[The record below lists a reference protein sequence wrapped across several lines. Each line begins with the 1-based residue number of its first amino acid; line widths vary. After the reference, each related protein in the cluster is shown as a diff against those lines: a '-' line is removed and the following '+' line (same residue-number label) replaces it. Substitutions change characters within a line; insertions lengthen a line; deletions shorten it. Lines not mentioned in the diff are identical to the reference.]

1 MKVFF
6 LLIVLGYGVAFV
18 NAGQNAREMTKEVEG
33 QKLGYWLHVPEGE
46 APVDGWPV
54 LLFLHGAGER
64 GDNLDRV
71 KVHGPP
77 KLIQKVDELK
87 NAVVISPQCPKESWW
102 IAKTLMQLL
111 REVMDGL
118 GGNVD
123 SNRVYVTGLS
133 MGGYGSWDLISK
145 YPDFFAAAAP
155 ICGGGDI
162 GRLNLD
168 LGDKIKRSFRIEDLK
183 KAENIPVWV
192 FHGEKDG
199 VVPQKESEIL
209 VAVLK
214 AAGSKRVKFT
224 SYPGVN
230 HDSWTRTYANPE
242 FYKWIFSQSKKAG
255 GRIKVFLLAGQ
266 SNMEGQAVVDLDHEK
281 YYNGGKGILTTVMIK
296 PENVTGYA
304 HLRDSEGNWTVRDD
318 VFVREVIRE
327 GKKVLHG
334 GLSIGYTGYGDSHH
348 FGPELQIG
356 HRLGDRF
363 AQPVLL
369 IKTAWG
375 GKSLHR
381 DFRPPSAGGTTGE
394 YYTKMLADYH
404 DGLKR
409 IPEEFP
415 GLAGSKPELSGFIWF
430 QGWNDMFD
438 DQARAGYEQNL
449 VHLISDLRRDLES
462 PGLPVVVGELGNGGE
477 DAGQSM
483 QIIRTAQAAACRRP
497 ELGGNVRFV
506 KTTSFARAAKESPNV
521 GHGHHWFG
529 NAESYFLV
537 GDALGAAMVELLRAK

>member
-1 MKVFF
+1 MS
-6 LLIVLGYGVAFV
+6 FV
-18 NAGQNAREMTKEVEG
+18 DAGQDARKMTKEVDG
-33 QKLGYWLHVPEGE
+33 QKLGYWLHVPEDE
-46 APVDGWPV
+46 APAEGWPV

-77 KLIQKVDELK
+77 KLIQKVEELS

-102 IAKTLMQLL
+102 IARTLMQLL
-111 REVMDGL
+111 REVIAGL
-118 GGNVD
+118 GKSVD
-123 SNRVYVTGLS
+123 LNRVYVTGLS
-133 MGGYGSWDLISK
+133 MGGYGSWDLLSK

-162 GRLNLD
+162 GRLSLNL
-168 LGDKIKRSFRIEDLK
+168 GAKIQRSFRIEDLK
-183 KAENIPVWV
+183 KVRDIPVWA

-209 VAVLK
+209 VAALK
-214 AAGSKRVKFT
+214 AAGNKRVKFT

-255 GRIKVFLLAGQ
+255 GRVKVFLLAGQ

-281 YYNGGKGILTTVMIK
+281 YYNGGKGILTTVMAK
-296 PENVTGYA
+296 PDNVSRYA
-304 HLRDSEGNWTVRDD
+304 HLRDSDGNWTVRDD

-334 GLSIGYTGYGDSHH
+334 GLSVGYTGYGDSHH

-363 AQPVLL
+363 GQPVLL

-381 DFRPPSAGGTTGE
+381 DFRPPSATGDTGE
-394 YYTKMLADYH
+394 YYKKMLSDYH

-409 IPEEFP
+409 ISEEFP
-415 GLAGSKPELSGFIWF
+415 GLAQLKPELSGFIWF

-438 DQARAGYEQNL
+438 EQARVDYEQNL
-449 VHLISDLRRDLES
+449 VHLIRDLRRDLGS

-477 DAGQSM
+477 DAGKSM
-483 QIIRTAQAAACRRP
+483 QMIRAAQAAACRRP
-497 ELGGNVRFV
+497 EVGGNVRFV
-506 KTTSFARAAKESPNV
+506 KTTSFARPAKESPNV
-521 GHGHHWFG
+521 GHAHHWFG

-537 GDALGAAMVELLRAK
+537 GDALGAAMVELLPVK

>member
-1 MKVFF
+1 MKFLF
-6 LLIVLGYGVAFV
+6 LLITLGFAVAFV
-18 NAGQNAREMTKEVEG
+18 DAGQDARKMTKEVEG
-33 QKLGYWLHVPEGE
+33 QKLGYWLHVPEEE
-46 APVDGWPV
+46 APVEGWPI

-64 GDNLDRV
+64 GENLDRV

-77 KLIQKVDELK
+77 KLIQKVDELS
-87 NAVVISPQCPKESWW
+87 NAVVISPQCPKENWW
-102 IAKTLMQLL
+102 VARTLMQLL
-111 REVMDGL
+111 REVIAGL
-118 GGNVD
+118 GTSVD
-123 SNRVYVTGLS
+123 LNRVYVTGLS
-133 MGGYGSWDLISK
+133 MGGYGSWDLLSK

-162 GRLNLD
+162 GRLSLNL
-168 LGDKIKRSFRIEDLK
+168 GAKIKRSFSIEDLK
-183 KAENIPVWV
+183 KAGNIPVWA

-209 VAVLK
+209 VAALK
-214 AAGSKRVKFT
+214 AAGNKRIKFT

-281 YYNGGKGILTTVMIK
+281 YYNGGKGILTTVMVK
-296 PENVTGYA
+296 PANVARYA
-304 HLRDSEGNWTVRDD
+304 HLRDSAGKWTVRDD
-318 VFVREVIRE
+318 VFVRAVIRE
-327 GKKVLHG
+327 GKKILHG
-334 GLSIGYTGYGDSHH
+334 GLSIGYTGYGDKHH

-356 HRLGDRF
+356 HQLGDRF
-363 AQPVLL
+363 EQPVLL

-381 DFRPPSAGGTTGE
+381 DFRPPSAGGETGE
-394 YYTKMLADYH
+394 YYRKMLVDYH

-415 GLAGSKPELSGFIWF
+415 GLAGRKPELAGFFWF

-438 DQARAGYEQNL
+438 GQAREDYEQNL
-449 VHLISDLRRDLES
+449 VHLIKDLRRDLGS
-462 PGLPVVVGELGNGGE
+462 SDLPVVVGELGNGGE
-477 DAGQSM
+477 DAGKSM
-483 QIIRTAQAAACRRP
+483 QIIRAAQAAACRRP
-497 ELGGNVRFV
+497 EVGGNVRFV
-506 KTTSFARAAKESPNV
+506 KTTSFARAAKASPNV

-537 GDALGAAMVELLRAK
+537 GDALGAAMVELLRVK

>member
-1 MKVFF
+1 M
-6 LLIVLGYGVAFV
+6 VLAFGLVVAG
-18 NAGQNAREMTKEVEG
+18 AGQSAKRMTREVEG
-33 QKLGYWLHVPEGE
+33 QKLRYWLHVPEAK
-46 APVDGWPV
+46 APKAGWPV
-54 LLFLHGAGER
+54 ILFLHGAGER
-64 GDNLDRV
+64 GKNLDRV

-77 KLIQKVDELK
+77 KLIQKVDELR
-87 NAVVISPQCPKESWW
+87 NAVVISPQCPGESWW
-102 IAKTLMQLL
+102 IARTLMQLL
-111 REVMDGL
+111 REVIDGL
-118 GGNVD
+118 EGSVD
-123 SNRVYVTGLS
+123 MNRVYVTGLS

-162 GRLNLD
+162 GRLNIN
-168 LGDKIKRSFRIEDLK
+168 LGAKIKRSFRIEDLK
-183 KAENIPVWV
+183 KTGQLPVWA

-199 VVPQKESEIL
+199 VVPQKESELL
-209 VAVLK
+209 VDFLK
-214 AAGSKRVKFT
+214 ASGNTRVKFT

-230 HDSWTRTYANPE
+230 HNSWTRTYANPE
-242 FYKWIFSQSKKAG
+242 FYRWIFSQSKKVV

-281 YYNGGKGILTTVMIK
+281 YYNGGRGILTTVMAQ
-296 PENVTGYA
+296 PANVARYA
-304 HLRDSEGNWTVRDD
+304 HLRDPAGNWTVRDD

-381 DFRPPSAGGTTGE
+381 DFRPPSAGGKTGE
-394 YYTKMLADYH
+394 YYTKMLSDYH

-409 IPEEFP
+409 IAEEFP
-415 GLAGSKPELSGFIWF
+415 DLAGSRPELSGFIWF

-438 DQARAGYEQNL
+438 EQARAAYEQNL
-449 VHLISDLRRDLES
+449 VHLVSDLRKDLGS
-462 PGLPVVVGELGNGGE
+462 PGLPVVVGELGNGGK
-477 DAGQSM
+477 DAGKSM
-483 QIIRTAQAAACRRP
+483 QVIRAAQAAACKRP

-506 KTTSFARAAKESPNV
+506 KTTSFARPAKESPNV

-529 NAESYFLV
+529 NAESYFLI
-537 GDALGAAMVELLRAK
+537 GDALGAAMVELLGQE